1 MGLHNGEQEKT
12 ALPGSNAEH
21 RFKSGEEEKTAL
33 PGSDG
38 EHRLQERYNSRTRAQ
53 AFYNRQ
59 VLGYLNPA
67 MQAFIA
73 RQEMMFVGTADKHGE
88 ADTSFRAGEA
98 GFVRVLDENR
108 LCYPEYRGNGVMAS
122 LGNISEN
129 PHIGLLFVDFTGAK
143 IGLHVNGRASIVENE
158 EFLRDPSTPE
168 AIRADMSITNGR
180 RPERW
185 VLVSVVEAY
194 IHCSK
199 HIPLMQKITGEIPWG
214 TDDVRAKGGDYFKAK
229 DSPRPCGCE
238 ATHSC

>member
-98 GFVRVLDENR
+98 GESLKVAQAQLGHADLQTTLGVYTHVL
-108 LCYPEYRGNGVMAS
+108 PES
-122 LGNISEN
+122 
-129 PHIGLLFVDFTGAK
+129 
-143 IGLHVNGRASIVENE
+143 
-158 EFLRDPSTPE
+158 
-168 AIRADMSITNGR
+168 
-180 RPERW
+180 
-185 VLVSVVEAY
+185 
-194 IHCSK
+194 
-199 HIPLMQKITGEIPWG
+199 
-214 TDDVRAKGGDYFKAK
+214 
-229 DSPRPCGCE
+229 
-238 ATHSC
+238 